1 MNLQDFRQI
10 LIQKCSIDPAKPV
23 LAGISGGPDSLCL
36 LHLLHQCG
44 MNTIAAHLD
53 HSLRPTSAKEADYV
67 AKLCADARIPLVRQK
82 VDAAEYSARN
92 HLAVEEGAR
101 ILRYEFLFREAEQAG
116 AKAVLVA
123 HHADDQ
129 VETVLMHLMR
139 GSGLSGLAG
148 MRMVLI
154 PNPWSS
160 HIPLV
165 RPLLFT
171 WREEIEEYCRT
182 QQLEP
187 VRDDSNLDTRYYRN
201 RIRHELIPVLKTYN
215 PLVKER
221 LQKMS
226 CVVGQEDDLLSL
238 LTNEAWK
245 DVLLQQTDRFIEL
258 RREQMRALHPALLRR
273 VMRKAILMLNQ
284 NLRDIEFDCVER
296 GVGFILKSNRSN
308 QEVLCAGLSI
318 FNYLRDRL
326 VIAFDDDRLDDLWP
340 QMASNQGISLTE
352 RGEVPINA
360 QWVMQIETTDEKM
373 PGKDAFSCLVD
384 AGKMRGELMV
394 GTAHPGERFMP
405 YGMNGKTKK
414 LGDFWTN
421 EGLPARARKLWP
433 LVFSGSEIIWVPG
446 FRIAEPVKVTAKS
459 QKTLQIK
466 LIKK

>member
-1 MNLQDFRQI
+1 VNLQNFRQI
-10 LIQKCSIDPAKPV
+10 LIQKCGIDPTKPV

-44 MNTIAAHLD
+44 INTIAAHLD

-67 AKLCADARIPLVRQK
+67 AKLCADACIPLVRHR
-82 VDAAEYSARN
+82 VDATEYSARN
-92 HLAVEEGAR
+92 HLAIEEGAR
-101 ILRYEFLFREAEQAG
+101 ILRYEFLFREAEEAG
-116 AKAVLVA
+116 AQAVLVA

-148 MRMVLI
+148 MRMVLV
-154 PNPWSS
+154 PNPWSGT
-160 HIPLV
+160 IPLV

-171 WREEIEEYCRT
+171 WREEIEEYCRIH
-182 QQLEP
+182 QLEP
-187 VRDDSNLDTRYYRN
+187 VQDDSNLDTRYYRN

-226 CVVGQEDDLLSL
+226 SVVGQEDELLRL
-238 LTNEAWK
+238 LTDQAWT
-245 DVLLQQTDRFIEL
+245 DVLLQQADRFIEL
-258 RREQMRALHPALLRR
+258 RREEMRVLHPALMRR
-273 VMRKAILMLNQ
+273 VMRKAILMLNRS
-284 NLRDIEFDCVER
+284 LRDIEFDCVER

-308 QEVLCAGLSI
+308 QEVLCAGISI

-326 VIAFDDDRLDDLWP
+326 LIAFDDDRLDDLWP
-340 QMASNQGISLTE
+340 QMPSNPGIPLPE
-352 RGEVPINA
+352 EGEVRINA
-360 QWVMQIETTDEKM
+360 QWVIQIETTVEKQ

-384 AGKMRGELMV
+384 AGKLMGELKV
-394 GTAHPGERFMP
+394 DTARPGERFMP

-414 LGDFWTN
+414 LGDFWTS

-433 LVFSGSEIIWVPG
+433 LVYSGSEIIWVPG

-459 QKTLQIK
+459 QKVLQIK